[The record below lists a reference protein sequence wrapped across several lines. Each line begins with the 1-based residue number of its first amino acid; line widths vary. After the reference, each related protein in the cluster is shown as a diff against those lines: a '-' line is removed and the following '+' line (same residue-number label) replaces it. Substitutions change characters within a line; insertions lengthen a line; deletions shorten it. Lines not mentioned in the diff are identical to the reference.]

1 MPSVRLVTGARKCL
15 ARRVHRHGKVRNPC
29 AIFDSAVRA
38 LPTMSAHEMNPAPL
52 TCLNCRRELAPA
64 ALFCPACGTPRVRE
78 GATDELIGKV
88 LGERF
93 LVQERMGQG
102 KSGTIYRAEHVTL
115 RRKVAIKVLHHE
127 LSRDDL
133 AIERF
138 RREATSVAEI
148 DNEHIVEIHDFG
160 RTPDGRLYL
169 AMELLEGET
178 LDAALARDGKMQVE
192 RVADV
197 VMQVGEALVE
207 AHSVGFVHR
216 DLRPRNLYLAVRRGK
231 ANFVKLLDFGLSKL
245 VESGGAAASTSL
257 GMTFGDPRYMSPEQ
271 AKGDAIDRRA
281 DLYSLGCIAYEMLTG
296 EPPFVGGKVFDVL
309 TRHVNELPAPVRS
322 KRPDVPAWLDAA
334 IMRALEKSPDARFVT
349 AQKLVEAMRVGL
361 ATGAIPADDAVPIA
375 VPAGEPSAG
384 KSDSRR
390 GPTGTPA
397 VGVPV
402 VAPAVASA
410 PVVASAAPTPA
421 SAESSASER
430 VSMNIAAQPVPAGA
444 DPDDDATDDDATD
457 DDATDDDATDD
468 ADTVERP
475 KVARGKRP
483 SEAPV
488 PTSDSMN
495 LSGAWFA
502 AGDGE
507 ALGDSQV
514 RSLERARRNI
524 DPGDSMLDDGLHDG
538 GPPTKKIF
546 AIAGVAVVVLVVAV
560 MVIGSG
566 GKSDKREPKPGEA
579 QPQAGLVNDSGGSG
593 SGSASGAAVTPPPG
607 KDASVAPV
615 APPVDAAA
623 VKASTNPTTTNPT
636 TTNPRTTTTTTRRSI
651 DDPFPGSGSSSDGGG
666 GGGGGAGAADDEA
679 VKMAEFYAKAGEAA
693 LRGGDPAGAAGNFQK
708 ALASNPKNVDA
719 ILGMGEV
726 AMQQGLYTDAIR
738 QLKRAAK
745 LAPRSARVHV
755 LLGESH
761 LNSGNASAAEQSFK
775 KALQLDPDN
784 VRARNGYN
792 EAAGRLPP
800 PTDDP

>member
-1 MPSVRLVTGARKCL
+1 
-15 ARRVHRHGKVRNPC
+15 
-29 AIFDSAVRA
+29 
-38 LPTMSAHEMNPAPL
+38 MNPDPL
-52 TCLNCRRELAPA
+52 TCVNCRRELAPA

-78 GATDELIGKV
+78 GATDDLIGKV

-93 LVQERMGQG
+93 LVQERLGQG

-115 RRKVAIKVLHHE
+115 RRKVAIKVLHDG

-178 LDAALARDGKMQVE
+178 LDAALARDGKMPID

-216 DLRPRNLYLAVRRGK
+216 DLRPRNLYLAARRGK

-281 DLYSLGCIAYEMLTG
+281 DIYSLGCIAYEMLTG

-309 TRHVNELPAPVRS
+309 TRHVNEKPQPVRS

-334 IMRALEKSPDARFVT
+334 IMRSLAKSPDDRFVT
-349 AQKLVEAMRVGL
+349 AQKMVEAMRVGL
-361 ATGAIPADDAVPIA
+361 ATGAIPAEEAVPVA
-375 VPAGEPSAG
+375 VPAGDSSSST
-384 KSDSRR
+384 SDSRR

-402 VAPAVASA
+402 VP
-410 PVVASAAPTPA
+410 PPVASAAAPA
-421 SAESSASER
+421 SAAAAAPQNLRATVTGIPPAPGGVEPSASER
-430 VSMNIAAQPVPAGA
+430 VSMSITAQSPAVAA
-444 DPDDDATDDDATD
+444 DPDDADDDDND
-457 DDATDDDATDD
+457 DDEDP
-468 ADTVERP
+468 ADSVPTQVVP
-475 KVARGKRP
+475 RGKRRTGP
-483 SEAPV
+483 AADG
-488 PTSDSMN
+488 PTEGTVRPSDSMN

-507 ALGDSQV
+507 SLGDSQV
-514 RSLERARRNI
+514 RSLEKARRNI
-524 DPGDSMLDDGLHDG
+524 DPGDSLLDDGAPDS

-546 AIAGVAVVVLVVAV
+546 IIAGVATVVLVVAV

-566 GKSDKREPKPGEA
+566 GKSNKTKDDGKSA
-579 QPQAGLVNDSGGSG
+579 AGLVTDGGSGSASALAGSDSAITPPVVDDAGATVTPPVADASVATSSG
-593 SGSASGAAVTPPPG
+593 SGSASGSG
-607 KDASVAPV
+607 
-615 APPVDAAA
+615 
-623 VKASTNPTTTNPT
+623 KAS
-636 TTNPRTTTTTTRRSI
+636 
-651 DDPFPGSGSSSDGGG
+651 GGG
-666 GGGGGAGAADDEA
+666 GGGGGSAKASGTGTGSSGRTIDDPFPTGGSGGGSGGGGGAADDDA
-679 VKMAEFYAKAGEAA
+679 KKMAEFYAKAGEAA
-693 LRGGDPAGAAGNFQK
+693 LRGGDPSGAAGNFQK
-708 ALASNPKNVDA
+708 ALASNPNNVDA

-761 LNSGNASAAEQSFK
+761 LNSGNASLAEQSFK

-800 PTDDP
+800 PTDDL

>member
-1 MPSVRLVTGARKCL
+1 
-15 ARRVHRHGKVRNPC
+15 
-29 AIFDSAVRA
+29 
-38 LPTMSAHEMNPAPL
+38 MSASEMNPAPL
-52 TCLNCRRELAPA
+52 TCMNCRRELAPA

-93 LVQERMGQG
+93 LVQERLGQG

-178 LDAALARDGKMQVE
+178 LDAALARDGKMAVE
-192 RVADV
+192 RAADV

-216 DLRPRNLYLAVRRGK
+216 DLRPRNVYLAVRRGK

-281 DLYSLGCIAYEMLTG
+281 DIYSLGCIAYEMLTG
-296 EPPFVGGKVFDVL
+296 EPPFAGGKVFDVL
-309 TRHVNELPAPVRS
+309 TRHVNERPTPVRE

-334 IMRALEKSPDARFVT
+334 IMRALAKSPDDRFVT

-361 ATGAIPADDAVPIA
+361 ATGAIPADDAAPVAVPAA
-375 VPAGEPSAG
+375 VPAGESSAS

-402 VAPAVASA
+402 VAPAALSTTQVGTAPAPAPAPA
-410 PVVASAAPTPA
+410 PVVSAAAPTPA

-430 VSMNIAAQPVPAGA
+430 VSMNIAAQAA
-444 DPDDDATDDDATD
+444 PDDAEDEDEAEDDDR
-457 DDATDDDATDD
+457 DDAEDRDEDDVDRAE
-468 ADTVERP
+468 TVERP
-475 KVARGKRP
+475 RVARGKRP

-488 PTSDSMN
+488 HASDSMN

-514 RSLERARRNI
+514 RSLEKARRNI
-524 DPGDSMLDDGLHDG
+524 DPGDSLLDDSVHDG
-538 GPPTKKIF
+538 GTPTKKIF
-546 AIAGVAVVVLVVAV
+546 AIAGVAAVVLVVAV

-566 GKSDKREPKPGEA
+566 GKGDKPKPDES
-579 QPQAGLVNDSGGSG
+579 QPQAGLVNDGAGSATA
-593 SGSASGAAVTPPPG
+593 SGSASGAAVTPPPVE
-607 KDASVAPV
+607 DAGVTAVP
-615 APPVDAAA
+615 PPVDAAA
-623 VKASTNPTTTNPT
+623 AKPTTTRTAT
-636 TTNPRTTTTTTRRSI
+636 TTTTTTTRRSI
-651 DDPFPGSGSSSDGGG
+651 DDPFPGNGSGSGSGSGGG
-666 GGGGGAGAADDEA
+666 GGGSVDDEA
-679 VKMAEFYAKAGEAA
+679 VKMAEFYAKAGEVA
-693 LRGGDPAGAAGNFQK
+693 LRGGDPSGAAGNFQK

-719 ILGMGEV
+719 ILGMVEV

-761 LNSGNASAAEQSFK
+761 LNSGNASLAEQSFK

-784 VRARNGYN
+784 TRARNGYN

-800 PTDDP
+800 PTDDE

>member
-1 MPSVRLVTGARKCL
+1 
-15 ARRVHRHGKVRNPC
+15 
-29 AIFDSAVRA
+29 
-38 LPTMSAHEMNPAPL
+38 MSAHEMNPDPL
-52 TCLNCRRELAPA
+52 TCVNCRRELAPA

-78 GATDELIGKV
+78 GASDELIGKV

-93 LVQERMGQG
+93 LVQERLGQG

-178 LDAALARDGKMQVE
+178 LDAALARDGKMAVE
-192 RVADV
+192 RAADV

-216 DLRPRNLYLAVRRGK
+216 DLRPRNVYLASRRGK

-281 DLYSLGCIAYEMLTG
+281 DIYSLGCIAYEMLTG
-296 EPPFVGGKVFDVL
+296 EPPFAGGKVFDVL
-309 TRHVNELPAPVRS
+309 TRHVNEKPQPVRT
-322 KRPDVPAWLDAA
+322 KRPDVPAWLDTA
-334 IMRALEKSPDARFVT
+334 IMRTLSKSPDDRFVT

-361 ATGAIPADDAVPIA
+361 ATGAIPADEAVPVA
-375 VPAGEPSAG
+375 VPAAESSAS

-402 VAPAVASA
+402 VPPGAAAAAPAKAPPANLRETVTGIPPAPNGAEPSASDRVSMSITAQSPAVSDSSSA
-410 PVVASAAPTPA
+410 PVAA
-421 SAESSASER
+421 
-430 VSMNIAAQPVPAGA
+430 A
-444 DPDDDATDDDATD
+444 DDDDADDP
-457 DDATDDDATDD
+457 
-468 ADTVERP
+468 ADSVPTQVVP
-475 KVARGKRP
+475 RGKRRTGP
-483 SEAPV
+483 AADG
-488 PTSDSMN
+488 PTEGTVRPSDSMN

-514 RSLERARRNI
+514 RSLEKARRNI
-524 DPGDSMLDDGLHDG
+524 DPGDSLLDDGVQDS

-546 AIAGVAVVVLVVAV
+546 IIAGVAAVVLVLAV

-566 GKSDKREPKPGEA
+566 GKSDKKKEDGQTA
-579 QPQAGLVNDSGGSG
+579 AGLVSDGGSGSAPATASGAVIVPPVVEDAGAAVAPAVDAAPQAPTGAGGGSGKASGGSASGGSG
-593 SGSASGAAVTPPPG
+593 KASGG
-607 KDASVAPV
+607 SGGGG
-615 APPVDAAA
+615 
-623 VKASTNPTTTNPT
+623 KAS
-636 TTNPRTTTTTTRRSI
+636 
-651 DDPFPGSGSSSDGGG
+651 GSGSSPRTIDDLFTNGGGGG
-666 GGGGGAGAADDEA
+666 GGGGGAADDDA
-679 VKMAEFYAKAGEAA
+679 AKMAEFYAKAGEAA
-693 LRGGDPAGAAGNFQK
+693 LRGGDPSGAAGNFQK
-708 ALASNPKNVDA
+708 ALASNPNNVDA

-761 LNSGNASAAEQSFK
+761 LNSGNASLAEQSFK